1 MLYLEYELKAGER
14 IDDLQCK
21 GLRIIQHP
29 RLFCFGIDA
38 VLLANFARIK
48 SQDVVVDLGT
58 GSGVI
63 PLLLAGK
70 TQASR
75 IYGLEIQADMADMA
89 WRSTVMNNLEDRVH
103 IVCGDIKDAD
113 KLLGK
118 GIADAVVSNPPYR
131 KAGSG
136 HVSPSDARAL
146 ATYELACTLEDV
158 IKAAAALLKN
168 KGRFYMIHRPA
179 RLADTVCL
187 MRMYGIEPK
196 RLRMVHPLADDK
208 PNMFLIEAIK
218 GAKPYLDVMAP
229 LIIYDTDRRYTAE
242 IYKIYGMEEE
252 EHGR

>member
-1 MLYLEYELKAGER
+1 
-14 IDDLQCK
+14 
-21 GLRIIQHP
+21 
-29 RLFCFGIDA
+29 

-89 WRSTVMNNLEDRVH
+89 RRSAVMNNLEDRVQ
-103 IVCGDIKDAD
+103 IIYGDIKEAD

-168 KGRFYMIHRPA
+168 KGRFYMIHRPT
-179 RLADTVCL
+179 RLADVICF
-187 MRMYGIEPK
+187 MRMYNIEPK
-196 RLRMVHPLADDK
+196 RLRMVHPLEGNK

-218 GAKPYLDVMAP
+218 GAKPHLDVM
-229 LIIYDTDRRYTAE
+229 LHCLYMMLTGGIHLRYTEYMAWRKRSMADDQKLIKAGYLY
-242 IYKIYGMEEE
+242 IYAV
-252 EHGR
+252 RL